1 MLGQVWWGAKVSEY
15 LGFLYFGEKWAQT
28 IYLLFYFILFLFFIL
43 FFIYLFYLFQEG

>member
-1 MLGQVWWGAKVSEY
+1 MSEY
-15 LGFLYFGEKWAQT
+15 LGLIRAYGELLYFGEKWAQT